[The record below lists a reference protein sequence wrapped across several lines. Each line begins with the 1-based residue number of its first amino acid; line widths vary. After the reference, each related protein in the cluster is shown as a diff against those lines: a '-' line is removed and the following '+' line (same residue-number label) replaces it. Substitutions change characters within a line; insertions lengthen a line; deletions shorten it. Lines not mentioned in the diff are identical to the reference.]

1 MGLFREADTAPP
13 PPPDSPPTY
22 GDLNLLSYLSNLP
35 YNGISQHQIPGFCFC
50 LHVEA
55 QETVVLLGLV
65 CLDGFVLAIRLSCS
79 CLLYHLLRF
88 TLVILSTFL
97 CKKGYLWSIFTFSL
111 LPLFFP
117 FLLCFPSKPLCVP
130 PPFFFF
136 FFSRQSSFYPCSVW
150 CPPVGSAFHHPG
162 LQSRDTGGSGAV
174 LLRLWSLM
182 WPAADVHSPRGEE
195 EQCTASPTY
204 QQRRHGEGKILSTP
218 LSKCLSIRREVTLS
232 GLYEIAH
239 HGTAPTQKLG
249 NSPRGNEMPPV
260 DDLLWGETLHIA
272 CSRLTLRAAWCHS
285 ASFYWGRN
293 DKWWSVM
300 WGDFVDSWHTN
311 LQSLEEMD
319 DTWWSTVHLLL
330 HKSLALTGRAM
341 WNV

>member
-136 FFSRQSSFYPCSVW
+136 FFPDKAPFI
-150 CPPVGSAFHHPG
+150 
-162 LQSRDTGGSGAV
+162 
-174 LLRLWSLM
+174 
-182 WPAADVHSPRGEE
+182 PA
-195 EQCTASPTY
+195 
-204 QQRRHGEGKILSTP
+204 
-218 LSKCLSIRREVTLS
+218 LS
-232 GLYEIAH
+232 G
-239 HGTAPTQKLG
+239 
-249 NSPRGNEMPPV
+249 
-260 DDLLWGETLHIA
+260 
-272 CSRLTLRAAWCHS
+272 
-285 ASFYWGRN
+285 
-293 DKWWSVM
+293 
-300 WGDFVDSWHTN
+300 
-311 LQSLEEMD
+311 
-319 DTWWSTVHLLL
+319 VHLLALLSITPACSHETPVAPGPSCCVFDHSCDLQQTCTRLGERRSNARQAPRINSGGMERGRFSPPLYQNACPSAVRL
-330 HKSLALTGRAM
+330 HCLASM
-341 WNV
+341 K